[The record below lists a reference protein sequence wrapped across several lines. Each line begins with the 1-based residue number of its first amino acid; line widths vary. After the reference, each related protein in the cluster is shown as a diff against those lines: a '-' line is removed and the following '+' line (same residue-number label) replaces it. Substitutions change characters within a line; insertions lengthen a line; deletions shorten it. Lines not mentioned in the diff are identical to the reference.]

1 LYLFLIFVIGL
12 PVEILVFS
20 IHPQILSRK
29 KELVWATA
37 GEGHVGG
44 AETDEHFAGI
54 DGVANR
60 EEKL

>member
-1 LYLFLIFVIGL
+1 VIGL

-37 GEGHVGG
+37 REGHVGG